1 MTRELVQRMGNE
13 SAPVII
19 GSGILASISQHIRRA
34 NGGKIPAK
42 ILIVLD
48 EAVASTWG
56 SLIAQS
62 LKSESA
68 VGVEIAQI
76 SILST
81 ESKKSAESW
90 AKIMDAAVR
99 ADLDR
104 QGLIIAVGGG
114 IVTDI
119 AGFCA
124 ATYLRGIAWVAVP
137 TTLLGMVDAAI
148 GGKTGMNL
156 PLGKNLLGENRLGE
170 NRLDENQW
178 GKNLAGAF
186 WPPSAVIS
194 DTQVLTSLPPRIFRA
209 GLAECFKHSMLVD
222 ASIEPLLA
230 CALATYSSSEP
241 VDQWKMIDLVTRSAA
256 VKLDIV
262 AADPREAN
270 QRMLLNLGHTF
281 AHAIESQFSSELL
294 HGEAVALGL
303 VAAATASAASGR
315 MTVTDA
321 SSIRDR
327 IAALGFSVVLPHSA
341 TVENLEK
348 AAGFDKKRVGGSMT
362 LILPK
367 TGGGADIV
375 RQADPELLRVGLRS
389 IGAVDAS

>member
-19 GSGILASISQHIRRA
+19 GSGILASITQHIQRA
-34 NGGKIPAK
+34 NGGKNPAK
-42 ILIVLD
+42 ILIVSD
-48 EAVASTWG
+48 EAVATTWA
-56 SLIAQS
+56 SVVAQS
-62 LKSESA
+62 LKNQSA
-68 VGVEIAQI
+68 PGADI
-76 SILST
+76 SQVSIVAT
-81 ESKKSAESW
+81 EPNKSAQSW
-90 AKIMDAAVR
+90 SKVMDAAVC

-104 QGLIIAVGGG
+104 QGMIVAVGGG

-156 PLGKNLLGENRLGE
+156 PLSEDLGEKR
-170 NRLDENQW
+170 W

-186 WPPSAVIS
+186 WPPSAVIA
-194 DTQVLTSLPPRIFRA
+194 DTQTLTTLSLRNFRA
-209 GLAECFKHSMLVD
+209 GLAECLKHSMLVD
-222 ASIEPLLA
+222 GSIEPLLA
-230 CALATYSSSEP
+230 SALAIYTSSEP
-241 VDQWKMIDLVTRSAA
+241 VDQWKMIDLIARSAA

-262 AADPREAN
+262 ANDPREAN

-303 VAAATASAASGR
+303 VAAAAASAASGR
-315 MTVTDA
+315 MTAAGA
-321 SSIRDR
+321 SSVRDR
-327 IAALGFSVVLPHSA
+327 VVSLGFGVKLPQSA
-341 TVENLEK
+341 TVQKLEK
-348 AAGFDKKRVGGSMT
+348 AAGFDKKRVGGSTT

-367 TGGGADIV
+367 TGGGAEIV
-375 RQADPELLRVGLRS
+375 RQADPELLRVGLRAV
-389 IGAVDAS
+389 GAIDSV

>member
-19 GSGILASISQHIRRA
+19 GSGILASIAQHIRRA
-34 NGGKIPAK
+34 NGGKNPSK
-42 ILIVLD
+42 ILIVSD
-48 EAVASTWG
+48 EAVATTWTTVVE
-56 SLIAQS
+56 QS
-62 LKSESA
+62 LKNDA
-68 VGVEIAQI
+68 AMCKEISRV
-76 SILST
+76 SILAT
-81 ESKKSAESW
+81 EPNKSAHSW
-90 AKIMDAAVR
+90 AKVMDAAVR

-104 QGLIIAVGGG
+104 QGLIVAVGGG

-156 PLGKNLLGENRLGE
+156 PLAEALGE
-170 NRLDENQW
+170 QHW

-186 WPPSAVIS
+186 WPPAAVVADS
-194 DTQVLTSLPPRIFRA
+194 QTLTSLPPRIFRA
-209 GLAECFKHSMLVD
+209 GLAECLKHSMLVD
-222 ASIEPLLA
+222 SSIEPLLA
-230 CALATYSSSEP
+230 SALTIYTSSEP
-241 VDQWKMIDLVTRSAA
+241 VDQWKMIDLIARSSA

-303 VAAATASAASGR
+303 VAAAVASAASGR
-315 MTVTDA
+315 MTVAGAA
-321 SSIRDR
+321 SVRDR
-327 IAALGFSVVLPHSA
+327 VAALGFQVKLPQSA
-341 TVENLEK
+341 TVETLEK
-348 AAGFDKKRVGGSMT
+348 AAGFDKKRLGGALT

-375 RQADPELLRVGLRS
+375 RQADPELLRIGLRA
-389 IGAVDAS
+389 IGAVDAE

>member
-1 MTRELVQRMGNE
+1 MTRELLQRMGNE

-19 GSGILASISQHIRRA
+19 GSGILASIAQHIRRA
-34 NGGKIPAK
+34 NGGKTPAK
-42 ILIVLD
+42 ILIVSD
-48 EAVASTWG
+48 EAVATTW
-56 SLIAQS
+56 SSVVARS
-62 LKSESA
+62 LKNDSA
-68 VGVEIAQI
+68 MGAAISQV
-76 SILST
+76 SILAT
-81 ESKKSAESW
+81 EPNKSAESW
-90 AKIMDAAVR
+90 SKVMDAAVR
-99 ADLDR
+99 ADIDR
-104 QGLIIAVGGG
+104 QGMIVAVGGG

-156 PLGKNLLGENRLGE
+156 PLAEALGENH
-170 NRLDENQW
+170 W

-186 WPPSAVIS
+186 WPPSAVVA
-194 DTQVLTSLPPRIFRA
+194 DTQALTTLSPRNFRA
-209 GLAECFKHSMLVD
+209 GLAECLKHSMLVD
-222 ASIEPLLA
+222 GSIEPLLA
-230 CALATYSSSEP
+230 SALAIYTSSEP
-241 VDQWKMIDLVTRSAA
+241 VDQWKMIDLIARSAA

-303 VAAATASAASGR
+303 VAAAAASASSGR
-315 MTVTDA
+315 MTAAGA
-321 SSIRDR
+321 SSVRDR
-327 IAALGFSVVLPHSA
+327 VAALGFQVNLPQSA
-341 TVENLEK
+341 TVETLEK
-348 AAGFDKKRVGGSMT
+348 AAGFDKKRVEGSLT

-375 RQADPELLRVGLRS
+375 RQADPELLRVGLRAV
-389 IGAVDAS
+389 GAVDSV